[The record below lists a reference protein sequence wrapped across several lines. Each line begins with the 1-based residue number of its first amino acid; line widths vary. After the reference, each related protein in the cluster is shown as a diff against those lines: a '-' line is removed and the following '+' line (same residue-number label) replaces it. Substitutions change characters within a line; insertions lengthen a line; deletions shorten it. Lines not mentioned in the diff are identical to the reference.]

1 MMIWPSFWIGIGGLS
16 VQASFKNLYV
26 ALSFRPQLFFET
38 KTAQKP
44 YSLGPHIDSTLE
56 SPFWT

>member
-1 MMIWPSFWIGIGGLS
+1 MMIWPWFWIGIGGLS
-16 VQASFKNLYV
+16 VLYFKNLYV
-26 ALSFRPQLFFET
+26 ALSFRAQLFFET

-44 YSLGPHIDSTLE
+44 YSLGPHIDWTLE